1 MEINPKLKFIAT
13 PWSAPADFKTGGNLY
28 GGGMRDD
35 WMDPYARYI
44 GMPNIY
50 YIIYTVCF

>member
-13 PWSAPADFKTGGNLY
+13 PWSAPADFKTGGSLY

-50 YIIYTVCF
+50 TVFFKCL